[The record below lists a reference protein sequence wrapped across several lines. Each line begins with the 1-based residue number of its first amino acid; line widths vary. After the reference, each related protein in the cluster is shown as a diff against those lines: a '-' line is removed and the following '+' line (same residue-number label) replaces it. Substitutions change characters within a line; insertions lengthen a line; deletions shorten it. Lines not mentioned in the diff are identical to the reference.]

1 MMRVTIACPEALIGD
16 ANQLALCLG
25 LGSEDAQ
32 TYGAAIWQDVAGNRY
47 ALASAVVGHRFVAVA
62 AAALPQTATQY
73 GVMRIADAGGTIG
86 MVKGADN
93 RLNFYVGGSS
103 LATPLPGASI
113 SGAPEV
119 WTMQAKISP
128 SQITI
133 RRNGAQVASSTASQG
148 TGLYPSGQMEIGG
161 WSGGQWGPLRLYG
174 LMMINRLLSP
184 HELVL
189 AERWAGSLCGVSI

>member
-1 MMRVTIACPEALIGD
+1 MVKAFN
-16 ANQLALCLG
+16 NQFNFYAG
-25 LGSEDAQ
+25 GSS
-32 TYGAAIWQDVAGNRY
+32 V
-47 ALASAVVGHRFVAVA
+47 AVVG
-62 AAALPQTATQY
+62 P
-73 GVMRIADAGGTIG
+73 
-86 MVKGADN
+86 
-93 RLNFYVGGSS
+93 
-103 LATPLPGASI
+103 ASPV

-148 TGLYPSGQMEIGG
+148 TGFYPTGQMEIGG
-161 WSGGQWGPLRLYG
+161 WAGGQWGPLRLYG
-174 LMMINRLLSP
+174 LMIINRLLSP